1 MIEKKMISI
10 IKFFKISILALLLV
24 LGMSGCGGLLIGGA
38 ATVGVASVQ
47 ERSLKDAALDM
58 KIKLFI
64 EDKLFITN
72 TEELFA
78 KVSVSVIEQRVMLVG
93 AVASEELRD
102 KAAEIAW
109 KSPKIKEVLNEITT
123 GKGGSLVDSAKDARI
138 SITLSGLLLTE
149 SEIAD
154 INFTHSVSNQVIYIM
169 GIAQNKNETDKV
181 IHHARTVKGVKKV
194 INHILLKNDKK
205 RL

>member
-1 MIEKKMISI
+1 MISI
-10 IKFFKISILALLLV
+10 IKDLKISILALSLA
-24 LGMSGCGGLLIGGA
+24 LGISGCGGLLFGGV
-38 ATVGVASVQ
+38 ATVGVASIQ

-72 TEELFA
+72 TEELFS

-93 AVASEELRD
+93 VVTSEEFRD
-102 KAAEIAW
+102 KVAEIAW
-109 KSPKIKEVLNEITT
+109 KSPNIKEVLNEITT
-123 GKGGSLVDSAKDARI
+123 GKGASLVDSAKDARI

-149 SEIAD
+149 SEISD

-169 GIAQNKNETDKV
+169 GIAQNKKEANLV

-194 INHILLKNDKK
+194 ISHILLKNDKK

>member
-1 MIEKKMISI
+1 MISI
-10 IKFFKISILALLLV
+10 IKFLKISILALLLI

-38 ATVGVASVQ
+38 ATVGVASIQ

-72 TEELFA
+72 TEELFT
-78 KVSVSVIEQRVMLVG
+78 KVSVTVIEQRVMLVG
-93 AVASEELRD
+93 AVASEKIRD

-109 KSPKIKEVLNEITT
+109 KSPNIKEVLNETT
-123 GKGGSLVDSAKDARI
+123 IEKNSSLVDSAKDARI
-138 SITLSGLLLTE
+138 SITLSGLLLTDP
-149 SEIAD
+149 EIAD
-154 INFTHSVSNQVIYIM
+154 INFTHSVSNQIIYII
-169 GIAQNKNETDKV
+169 GIAQNKNESDKV
-181 IHHARTVKGVKKV
+181 IHHARTVKGAKKV
-194 INHILLKNDKK
+194 ISHILLKNDKK

>member
-1 MIEKKMISI
+1 MIEKKMISR

-47 ERSLKDAALDM
+47 ERSFKDATLDM

-93 AVASEELRD
+93 AIASEELRD

-109 KSPKIKEVLNEITT
+109 KSPNIKEVLNEITT
-123 GKGGSLVDSAKDARI
+123 GNAASLVDSAKDARI

-149 SEIAD
+149 SQIAD

-169 GIAQNKNETDKV
+169 GIAQNKKEANMV

-194 INHILLKNDKK
+194 ISHILLKNDKK

>member
-47 ERSLKDAALDM
+47 ERSLKDATLDM

-93 AVASEELRD
+93 AVVSEELRD

-109 KSPKIKEVLNEITT
+109 KSPNIKEVLNETTT
-123 GKGGSLVDSAKDARI
+123 GKGASLVDSAKDARI

-169 GIAQNKNETDKV
+169 GIAQNKKEANMV

-194 INHILLKNDKK
+194 ISHILLKTDQK

>member
-1 MIEKKMISI
+1 MISI
-10 IKFFKISILALLLV
+10 IKFLQISILAFLLV

-38 ATVGVASVQ
+38 ATVGVATVQ
-47 ERSLKDAALDM
+47 ERSLKDAALDL

-64 EDKLFITN
+64 EDKLFIKN

-78 KVSVSVIEQRVMLVG
+78 KVSVTVIEQRVMLVG
-93 AVASEELRD
+93 AVVSENFRD

-109 KSPKIKEVLNEITT
+109 KSPNIQEVLNEITIEKDT
-123 GKGGSLVDSAKDARI
+123 NLVDSAKDARI
-138 SITLSGLLLTE
+138 SITLSGLLLTD

-154 INFTHSVSNQVIYIM
+154 INFTHSVSNQVIYII
-169 GIAQNKNETDKV
+169 GIAQNKNEANKV
-181 IHHARTVKGVKKV
+181 IYQARTVKGVKKV
-194 INHILLKNDKK
+194 ISHILLKTDQK

>member
-1 MIEKKMISI
+1 MISI
-10 IKFFKISILALLLV
+10 IKDLKISILALLLI
-24 LGMSGCGGLLIGGA
+24 LGMSGCSGLLIGGA

-47 ERSLKDAALDM
+47 ERSLKDAAQDM

-64 EDKLFITN
+64 EDKLFTTH
-72 TEELFA
+72 TEELFT

-93 AVASEELRD
+93 VVASEAFRD

-109 KSPKIKEVLNEITT
+109 KSPNIKEVLNEITT
-123 GKGGSLVDSAKDARI
+123 GNAASLVDSAKDARI

-169 GIAQNKNETDKV
+169 GIAQNKKEANMV

-194 INHILLKNDKK
+194 ISHILLKNDKK

>member
-1 MIEKKMISI
+1 MISI
-10 IKFFKISILALLLV
+10 IKDLKISILALSLA
-24 LGMSGCGGLLIGGA
+24 LGISGCGGLLFGGV
-38 ATVGVASVQ
+38 ATVGVASIQ

-78 KVSVSVIEQRVMLVG
+78 KVSVIVIEQRVMLVG
-93 AVASEELRD
+93 VVASEEFRD

-123 GKGGSLVDSAKDARI
+123 GNAASLVDSAKDARI

-149 SEIAD
+149 SQIAD

-169 GIAQNKNETDKV
+169 GIAQNKKEANMV

-194 INHILLKNDKK
+194 ISHILLKTDQK

>member
-1 MIEKKMISI
+1 
-10 IKFFKISILALLLV
+10 
-24 LGMSGCGGLLIGGA
+24 MSGCGGLLIGGV

-93 AVASEELRD
+93 VVVSEELRD

-109 KSPKIKEVLNEITT
+109 KSPNIKEVLNETTT
-123 GKGGSLVDSAKDARI
+123 GKGASLVDAAKDARI

-169 GIAQNKNETDKV
+169 GIAQN
-181 IHHARTVKGVKKV
+181 
-194 INHILLKNDKK
+194 
-205 RL
+205 

>member
-1 MIEKKMISI
+1 MISI
-10 IKFFKISILALLLV
+10 IKFLQISILAFLLV

-38 ATVGVASVQ
+38 ATVGVATVQ
-47 ERSLKDAALDM
+47 ERSLKDAALDL

-78 KVSVSVIEQRVMLVG
+78 KVSVTVIEQRVMLVG
-93 AVASEELRD
+93 AVVSENFRD

-109 KSPKIKEVLNEITT
+109 KSPNIQEVLNEITIEKDT
-123 GKGGSLVDSAKDARI
+123 NLVDSAKDARI
-138 SITLSGLLLTE
+138 SITLSGLLLTD

-154 INFTHSVSNQVIYIM
+154 INFTHSVSNQVIYII
-169 GIAQNKNETDKV
+169 GIAQNKNEANKV
-181 IHHARTVKGVKKV
+181 IHQARTVKGVKKV
-194 INHILLKNDKK
+194 ISHILLKSDKK

>member
-24 LGMSGCGGLLIGGA
+24 LGMSGCGGLLIGGV

-93 AVASEELRD
+93 VVVSEELRD

-123 GKGGSLVDSAKDARI
+123 GNAASLVDSAKDARI

-194 INHILLKNDKK
+194 ISHILIKNDKK

>member
-1 MIEKKMISI
+1 MIEKKMISR
-10 IKFFKISILALLLV
+10 IKIFKISILALLLV
-24 LGMSGCGGLLIGGA
+24 LGMSGCGGLLIGGV

-72 TEELFA
+72 TEELFT
-78 KVSVSVIEQRVMLVG
+78 KVSVSVLEQRVMLVG
-93 AVASEELRD
+93 VVASEELRD

-109 KSPKIKEVLNEITT
+109 KSPNIKEVLNEITT
-123 GKGGSLVDSAKDARI
+123 GKGASLVDSAKDARI

-169 GIAQNKNETDKV
+169 GIAQNKKEANKV

-194 INHILLKNDKK
+194 ISHILLKNDKK
-205 RL
+205 RH

>member
-10 IKFFKISILALLLV
+10 IKFFKISILALLLI

-72 TEELFA
+72 TEELFL

-93 AVASEELRD
+93 VVTSEEFRD

-109 KSPKIKEVLNEITT
+109 KSPNIKEVLNEITT
-123 GKGGSLVDSAKDARI
+123 GKGGSLVGSAKDARI

-169 GIAQNKNETDKV
+169 GIAQNKKEANMV
-181 IHHARTVKGVKKV
+181 IHHVRTVKGVKKV
-194 INHILLKNDKK
+194 ISHILLKNDKK

>member
-10 IKFFKISILALLLV
+10 IKDLKISILAFLLV
-24 LGMSGCGGLLIGGA
+24 SGMSGCGGLLIGGA

-47 ERSLKDAALDM
+47 ERSFKDATLDM

-64 EDKLFITN
+64 EDKLFTTH
-72 TEELFA
+72 TEELFT

-93 AVASEELRD
+93 VVASEAFRD

-109 KSPKIKEVLNEITT
+109 KSPNIKEVLNEITT
-123 GKGGSLVDSAKDARI
+123 GKSGGLVDSAKDARI

-149 SEIAD
+149 SKIAD
-154 INFTHSVSNQVIYIM
+154 INYIHSVSNQVIYIM
-169 GIAQNKNETDKV
+169 GIAQNKKEANMV

-194 INHILLKNDKK
+194 ISHILLKTDQK

>member
-93 AVASEELRD
+93 VVVSEELRD

-194 INHILLKNDKK
+194 ISHILIKNDKK

>member
-78 KVSVSVIEQRVMLVG
+78 KVSVGVIEQRVMLVG

-109 KSPKIKEVLNEITT
+109 KSPNIKEVLNEITT
-123 GKGGSLVDSAKDARI
+123 GKGASLVDSAKDARI

-194 INHILLKNDKK
+194 ISHILIKNDKK

>member
-24 LGMSGCGGLLIGGA
+24 LGMSGCGGLLIGGV

-72 TEELFA
+72 TEELFT
-78 KVSVSVIEQRVMLVG
+78 KVGVSVIEQRVMLVG
-93 AVASEELRD
+93 VVASEEFRD

-123 GKGGSLVDSAKDARI
+123 GNAASLVDSAKDARI

-149 SEIAD
+149 SQIAD

-169 GIAQNKNETDKV
+169 GIAQNKKEANKV
-181 IHHARTVKGVKKV
+181 IHNARTVKGVKKV
-194 INHILLKNDKK
+194 ISHILLKNDKK

>member
-47 ERSLKDAALDM
+47 ERSLKDATLDM

-194 INHILLKNDKK
+194 ISHILIKNDKK

>member
-1 MIEKKMISI
+1 MIEKKMISR

-24 LGMSGCGGLLIGGA
+24 LGMSGCGGLLIGGV

-93 AVASEELRD
+93 VVASEEFRD

-109 KSPKIKEVLNEITT
+109 KSPNIKEVLNEITT
-123 GKGGSLVDSAKDARI
+123 GKGASLVDSAKDARI

-169 GIAQNKNETDKV
+169 GIAQNKKEANMV

-194 INHILLKNDKK
+194 ISHILLKNDKK

>member
-47 ERSLKDAALDM
+47 ERSFKDAALDM

-72 TEELFA
+72 TEELFL

-93 AVASEELRD
+93 VVTSEEFRD

-109 KSPKIKEVLNEITT
+109 KSPNIKEVLNEITT
-123 GKGGSLVDSAKDARI
+123 GKGGSLVGSAKDARI

-194 INHILLKNDKK
+194 ISHILLKNDKK

>member
-1 MIEKKMISI
+1 MISI
-10 IKFFKISILALLLV
+10 IKFLQISILAFLLV

-38 ATVGVASVQ
+38 ATVGVATVQ
-47 ERSLKDAALDM
+47 ERSLKDAALDL

-78 KVSVSVIEQRVMLVG
+78 KVSVTVIEQRVMLVG
-93 AVASEELRD
+93 AVVSENFRD

-109 KSPKIKEVLNEITT
+109 KSPNIQEVLNEITIEKDT
-123 GKGGSLVDSAKDARI
+123 NLVDSAKDARI
-138 SITLSGLLLTE
+138 SITLSGLLLTD

-154 INFTHSVSNQVIYIM
+154 INFTHSVSNQVIYII
-169 GIAQNKNETDKV
+169 GIAQNKNEANKV
-181 IHHARTVKGVKKV
+181 IHQARTVKGAKKV
-194 INHILLKNDKK
+194 ISHILLKSDKK

>member
-10 IKFFKISILALLLV
+10 IKDLKISILALLLI

-47 ERSLKDAALDM
+47 ERSLKDAAQDM

-64 EDKLFITN
+64 EDKLFTTH
-72 TEELFA
+72 TEELFT

-93 AVASEELRD
+93 VVASEAFRD

-109 KSPKIKEVLNEITT
+109 KSPNIKEVLNEITIEKNT
-123 GKGGSLVDSAKDARI
+123 SLVDSAKDARI
-138 SITLSGLLLTE
+138 SITLSGLLLTD
-149 SEIAD
+149 SEITD
-154 INFTHSVSNQVIYIM
+154 INFTHSVSNQVIFII
-169 GIAQNKNETDKV
+169 GIAQNEKEANNV

-194 INHILLKNDKK
+194 ISHILLKNDKK

>member
-1 MIEKKMISI
+1 MISI

-47 ERSLKDAALDM
+47 ERSLKDATLDM

-93 AVASEELRD
+93 VVASEELRD

-109 KSPKIKEVLNEITT
+109 KSPNIKEVLNEITT
-123 GKGGSLVDSAKDARI
+123 GKGASLVDSAKDARI

-194 INHILLKNDKK
+194 ISHILIKNDKK